1 MGANPFVLQTERLKA
16 IPERFIGFP
25 SHIGHPREAADGP
38 ALREVPADAPRDG
51 LQPLRLKHK
60 GVCPHQKDPLDELSP
75 EQLLG
80 LGQIRLN
87 VLQGREPE
95 AEGQLVVKRAE
106 LAAVVGAA
114 GGRLQQQGAGFIG
127 RTPDGAC
134 VVHGSLPPCGLS
146 RSA

>member
-1 MGANPFVLQTERLKA
+1 MRPAMA
-16 IPERFIGFP
+16 SAAP
-25 SHIGHPREAADGP
+25 SEAQ
-38 ALREVPADAPRDG
+38 R
-51 LQPLRLKHK
+51 
-60 GVCPHQKDPLDELSP
+60 VCPHQKDPLDELSP

-114 GGRLQQQGAGFIG
+114 GGRLQQQGAG
-127 RTPDGAC
+127 
-134 VVHGSLPPCGLS
+134 S
-146 RSA
+146 